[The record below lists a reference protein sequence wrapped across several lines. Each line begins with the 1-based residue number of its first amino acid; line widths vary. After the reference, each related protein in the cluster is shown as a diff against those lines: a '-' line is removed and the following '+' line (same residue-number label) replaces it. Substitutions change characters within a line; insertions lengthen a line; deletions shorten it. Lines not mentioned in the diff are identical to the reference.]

1 MAKDKF
7 NCECLKCGHKLESE
21 KHCADL
27 KCPKCGGTMRRQERP
42 GPGRLSE
49 VTPFGEVLFGEIDFD
64 APVEIFRAG
73 HYPQGD
79 ISEADLETVL
89 SNFNPDYHN
98 PPVVKDHEESGPA
111 FGWVKELWKE
121 GKSLWA
127 RLRDIPKTVRAEIK
141 EKAWLKISA
150 AFYPD
155 FEGRGLALRH
165 ISLLGACPPQVK
177 GMKTWKDRHGAF
189 MAFMEVEITDKD
201 KEAQRARSE
210 KYGISILPN
219 GNVTKPQSY
228 SDIPDEEWADPV
240 NYRYPCSSEKG
251 VRASIKWWAESEAS
265 GIYPSEDRAG
275 ITERLVGFAE
285 KFKVEAKSLKD
296 SEGTMELT
304 EAKVQEL
311 LKKNS
316 EAITAKFSDELK
328 TFKEESDKQ
337 IKELKDENTKLKENQ
352 ATNFSE
358 AEKKEREKRVDE
370 LVDGLIKDGK
380 ITPAFVDAGLK
391 KFFLELPEDKVIE
404 MGEGDKA
411 TKVKLTDWAIDLFK
425 NKIKGAAVH
434 FGEVGKHP
442 AGESAQAG
450 MGTQFKVVES
460 GEAITQD
467 SLDVHDKTLA
477 FMDEWNKAHPQQP
490 VSYKDALLR
499 VGGSQ

>member
-1 MAKDKF
+1 MPKDK
-7 NCECLKCGHKLESE
+7 K
-21 KHCADL
+21 
-27 KCPKCGGTMRRQERP
+27 T
-42 GPGRLSE
+42 E
-49 VTPFGEVLFGEIDFD
+49 VTPFGEVLFDEIDWD

-73 HYPQGD
+73 KYPQGD

-98 PPVVKDHEESGPA
+98 PPIVKDHQESGPA

-141 EKAWLKISA
+141 DRSWQKISA

-155 FEGRGLALRH
+155 FEGKGLALRH

-189 MAFMEVEITDKD
+189 MAFMEVEITGKE
-201 KEAQRARSE
+201 KEAQKARSE
-210 KYGISILPN
+210 KHGISILPN

-228 SDIPDEEWADPV
+228 SDIPDEKWADPV
-240 NYRYPCSSEKG
+240 NYRYPCSSGEG
-251 VRASIKWWAESEAS
+251 VRAWIKYWAEPEV
-265 GIYPSEDRAG
+265 GDIYPVEDWAK
-275 ITERLVGFAE
+275 ITKRLVGFAE
-285 KFKVEAKSLKD
+285 KFKVDAKTLKD

-316 EAITAKFSDELK
+316 EAITAEFSGQLK

-337 IKELKDENTKLKENQ
+337 IKELKDENVKLKENQ
-352 ATNFSE
+352 ATTFSE
-358 AEKKEREKRVDE
+358 TEKKEREKRVDE
-370 LVDGLIKDGK
+370 LVEGLIKDGK

-404 MGEGDKA
+404 MGEGEKA
-411 TKVKLTDWAIDLFK
+411 TKVKIVDWAIDLFK

-434 FGEVGKHP
+434 FGEVG
-442 AGESAQAG
+442 
-450 MGTQFKVVES
+450 
-460 GEAITQD
+460 
-467 SLDVHDKTLA
+467 
-477 FMDEWNKAHPQQP
+477 NKAAENTDPGVIQFRVFDDNERNV
-490 VSYKDALLR
+490 VSADSMELTGKAQEYAKEHKVTFKEAVVAVSVDH
-499 VGGSQ
+499 